1 MIAKEWRDARWKLIV
16 ATVLVL
22 AMGVMI
28 PLDTLFPHAY
38 SLFGEP
44 SNTVAPSP
52 RDAAGYLGYLLW
64 SQWFTE
70 ASGNLVLM
78 LVAAILGAG
87 LISDESNRGTLFLA
101 LNRPVSRG
109 RILLTKYAV
118 NAGVLLAI
126 SVLGSTALL
135 VTTRILGHPQDTSGV
150 LVSAVLMW
158 LGLLFVLG
166 SALLLS
172 VMLDNTL
179 LAVVGTL
186 LVWILTSVV
195 PAFVAQQV
203 AVLFLSSQG
212 EFPAT
217 LFDALSLSPYWSSLA
232 AYSGNSF
239 PAVQLLVSLATAAV
253 PLLLALRVFERKA
266 Y

>member
-1 MIAKEWRDARWKLIV
+1 MIAKEWQDARWKLAV
-16 ATVLVL
+16 GALLVL
-22 AMGVMI
+22 GMGVMI

-44 SNTVAPSP
+44 VNVVAPSP
-52 RDAAGYLGYLLW
+52 AEDAGYLRYLLW

-87 LISDESNRGTLFLA
+87 LISDEVNRGTLFFV
-101 LNRPVSRG
+101 LNRPISRG
-109 RILLTKYAV
+109 RVLLTKYAV

-126 SVLGSTALL
+126 SLLGSAALL
-135 VTTRILGHPQDTSGV
+135 ATTGAFGYPQNAGGV

-166 SALLLS
+166 TALLLS
-172 VMLDNTL
+172 VALDNTL
-179 LAVVGTL
+179 LAIAGTF
-186 LVWILTSVV
+186 LVYVLTSVV
-195 PAFVAQQV
+195 PALVAQQI
-203 AVLFLSSQG
+203 AVIFLSSQG

-217 LFDALSLSPYWSSLA
+217 LFDALALSPYWSSLA
-232 AYSGNSF
+232 AYSGDSF
-239 PAVQLLVSLATAAV
+239 PATQLLVSLATAAV
-253 PLLLALRVFERKA
+253 PLLAALWMFRRKS

>member
-1 MIAKEWRDARWKLIV
+1 MISKEWQDARWKLAIG
-16 ATVLVL
+16 AVLVL

-44 SNTVAPSP
+44 ANIVAPSP
-52 RDAAGYLGYLLW
+52 REDAGYLRYLLW

-70 ASGNLVLM
+70 GSGNLVLM
-78 LVAAILGAG
+78 AVATILGAG
-87 LISDESNRGTLFLA
+87 LISEEANRGTLFLA

-109 RILLTKYAV
+109 RVLLTKYAV

-126 SVLGSTALL
+126 SLLGSVALL
-135 VTTRILGHPQDTSGV
+135 ATAAASGRPQDTAGV

-166 SALLLS
+166 TALLLS
-172 VMLDNTL
+172 VALDNTL
-179 LAVVGTL
+179 LAVAGTF
-186 LVWILTSVV
+186 LVWVLTSVG

-203 AVLFLSSQG
+203 AVPFLSSQG

-217 LFDALSLSPYWSSLA
+217 LFDALAISPYWSSLS
-232 AYSGNSF
+232 AYSGDSF
-239 PAVQLLVSLATAAV
+239 PATQLLVSLATAAV
-253 PLLLALRVFERKA
+253 PLLVALRVFERKD

>member
-1 MIAKEWRDARWKLIV
+1 MIAKEWRDARWKFAIG
-16 ATVLVL
+16 AVLVL
-22 AMGVMI
+22 AIAVMI

-44 SNTVAPSP
+44 DGVVAPSP
-52 RDAAGYLGYLLW
+52 REDAGYLGYLLW

-70 ASGNLVLM
+70 ASGNLILM
-78 LVAAILGAG
+78 LIAAILGAG
-87 LISDESNRGTLFLA
+87 LISDEVNRDTLFLL

-109 RILLTKYAV
+109 RVLLTKYAV
-118 NAGVLLAI
+118 NAGALLAV
-126 SVLGSTALL
+126 SLLGSAALMVTAGA
-135 VTTRILGHPQDTSGV
+135 LGHPQDTSGV
-150 LVSAVLMW
+150 LVSAALMW

-166 SALLLS
+166 TALLLS
-172 VMLDNTL
+172 VALENTL
-179 LAVVGTL
+179 LAVAGAF
-186 LVWILTSVV
+186 LVWVLTSVV

-217 LFDALSLSPYWSSLA
+217 LFDALAISPYWSSLA
-232 AYSGNSF
+232 AYSGDSF
-239 PAVQLLVSLATAAV
+239 PATQLLVSLTTAAL
-253 PLLLALRVFERKA
+253 PLLAALWMFRRKE

>member
-1 MIAKEWRDARWKLIV
+1 
-16 ATVLVL
+16 
-22 AMGVMI
+22 MGVMI

-44 SNTVAPSP
+44 ANVVAPSP
-52 RDAAGYLGYLLW
+52 REDAGYLEYLLW

-70 ASGNLVLM
+70 ASGNLILM
-78 LVAAILGAG
+78 LAATILGAG
-87 LISDESNRGTLFLA
+87 LVSDEANRGTLFLV
-101 LNRPVSRG
+101 LNRPVTRE
-109 RILLTKYAV
+109 RLLLIKYTI
-118 NAGVLLAI
+118 NAGALLAI
-126 SVLGSTALL
+126 SLLGSIALL
-135 VTTRILGHPQDTSGV
+135 ATTAASGYPQDVGGV

-166 SALLLS
+166 TAILLS
-172 VMLDNTL
+172 IILNNTL
-179 LAVVGTL
+179 LAVAGTFG
-186 LVWILTSVV
+186 VWVVTSIV

-203 AVLFLSSQG
+203 AVFFLSSQS

-217 LFDALSLSPYWSSLA
+217 LFDALAVSPYWSSLP

-239 PAVQLLVSLATAAV
+239 PTTQLLVSLLIAAV
-253 PLLLALRVFERKA
+253 PLLLALRVFKQKN

>member
-1 MIAKEWRDARWKLIV
+1 MISKEWQDARWKLAV
-16 ATVLVL
+16 GAVLVL

-44 SNTVAPSP
+44 ANVVAPSP
-52 RDAAGYLGYLLW
+52 REDAGYLRYLLW

-70 ASGNLVLM
+70 ASGNLILM
-78 LVAAILGAG
+78 LVAAIVGAG

-109 RILLTKYAV
+109 RVLLTKYAV

-126 SVLGSTALL
+126 SLLGSVALL
-135 VTTRILGHPQDTSGV
+135 VTTGMFGYPQDTGGV

-166 SALLLS
+166 IALLLS
-172 VMLDNTL
+172 VALDNTI
-179 LAVVGTL
+179 LALAGTFVVW
-186 LVWILTSVV
+186 VLTSVV

-203 AVLFLSSQG
+203 AVLFLSSQS

-217 LFDALSLSPYWSSLA
+217 LFDALAISPYWSSLA
-232 AYSGNSF
+232 AYSGDGF
-239 PAVQLLVSLATAAV
+239 PATQFLVSLATAAV
-253 PLLLALRVFERKA
+253 PLLVALRVFKRKA